1 MAETADQIAAA
12 IVSLQAQRDLL
23 GDAAVDLAIAAL
35 NERLALS
42 WPASPDQLANADPQ
56 LKQVT
61 VLFVDVVGS
70 TTMGSQ
76 LDPEDLHLLVDGAL
90 RRLSA
95 IVTAHRGR
103 VLQYA
108 GDNLLAVFGYG
119 TAHEDDPEN
128 AVHAGLAV
136 IDEARRLARQAQQS
150 HGLDGFNV
158 RVGAHTGAVLLGAGV
173 DGEDSVRG
181 STVNIAARMEQ
192 TAPRGSFRISQDC
205 HHHVRGLFDVS
216 EQAPLTVKGMDKPLQ
231 TYLVQRARQRSFQPA
246 RRGVGDAATRMVDRV
261 EESEQLRN
269 AYRTRCAAGRA
280 ELVALFLVGDA
291 GIGKTRLLTE
301 FSDWAA
307 RQPQGM
313 SALTARATER
323 RKGQPYGLLRDLLS
337 SNLPLLDSDPAAQA
351 CAKWLTAMAPMLE
364 SAADAAVLGHLLGL
378 DFSAHEAVRGIVG
391 EARQIRDRGYHY
403 ASQVLAKAAGTGP
416 PLLLLLDDLQWADD
430 GSLDFIEHLSASH
443 DDLPLLLVSLMRPT
457 LYERRPAWHT
467 SAGRHALIELTQ
479 LDARYSEELADALL
493 ERLDETPR
501 ELHELIVDRAE
512 GNPYYMEELVNML
525 IDQGAIVVAEPWHV
539 QPEKLLGARVP
550 TTLTGVLQARVD
562 ALPSELRLTLQHA
575 AVVGHVF
582 WDDALGALGA
592 HPESALQELIVRQI
606 IQKRAASSLA
616 GKREYSFKH
625 QTLHRVC
632 YDSVLKLPKR
642 AAHAKVALW
651 LAAQPGAAH
660 LDLIAEHFEQGGDV
674 PKAIVYWQRAAE
686 AAASRYANAAALA
699 HAQRALDLVL
709 PGDLPADLARRYA
722 LCLLIA
728 KVLRTQSERTR
739 LALCLDELATL
750 ADRLGNDALRSEAAE
765 RRARFLSD
773 GGDSTAALRVAQQA
787 LAWAPDDAPECAAR
801 AHLLIASA
809 LSTLGRPDAALPH
822 AGAGL
827 AAARKAGNPAVEAM
841 MLNQMGMDANNR
853 GDPGAA
859 IDLFEQALTRH
870 REANNRSNEAGTL
883 SNMAYAAFV
892 LGDYAAAHAQFLQA
906 GELCRQVGQRQSEG
920 IVHINLALVLQCQG
934 DASGA
939 RQYARSALELLRQAG
954 DRLGQAAALRV
965 AGHAELMLGEPAS
978 AGDHFSASRELFDE
992 LGLRHLAVEAI
1003 TGLALLALAGNDVG
1017 AALQHVE
1024 VILNRQADGAS
1035 LAGTDEPLRIG
1046 LVGHQVLA
1054 AAGDAR
1060 ADRVL
1065 AATHAELQARAEK
1078 ISDPARREAFLDN
1091 VPWHR
1096 ELVRL
1101 WAVRS
1106 GA

>member
-42 WPASPDQLANADPQ
+42 RPASPNQLANADPQ

-192 TAPRGSFRISQDC
+192 TAPPGSFRISQDC

-606 IQKRAASSLA
+606 IQERAASSLA

-709 PGDLPADLARRYA
+709 LGDLPADLARRYG

-906 GELCRQVGQRQSEG
+906 GDLCRQVGQRQSEG

-939 RQYARSALELLRQAG
+939 RQYARSALDLLRQAG

>member
-42 WPASPDQLANADPQ
+42 WPASPDQLADANPQ

-70 TTMGSQ
+70 TMMGSQ

-128 AVHAGLAV
+128 AVLAGLAV
-136 IDEARRLARQAQQS
+136 IDETRHLARQAQQS

-158 RVGAHTGAVLLGAGV
+158 RVGAHTGAVLLGVGV

-192 TAPRGSFRISQDC
+192 TAPPGCFRISQDC
-205 HHHVRGLFDVS
+205 HHHVRGLFDMS
-216 EQAPLTVKGMDKPLQ
+216 EQAPLAVKGMDKPLQ

-269 AYRTRCAAGRA
+269 AYRTRCTAGRA
-280 ELVALFLVGDA
+280 QLVALFLVGDA

-337 SNLPLLDSDPAAQA
+337 SNLPLLDSDPAPHA

-364 SAADAAVLGHLLGL
+364 NAADAAVLGHLLGL

-403 ASQVLAKAAGTGP
+403 ASQVLAKAAGSGP

-443 DDLPLLLVSLMRPT
+443 DDLPLLLVGLMRPT
-457 LYERRPAWHT
+457 LYERRPAWNT
-467 SAGRHALIELTQ
+467 GAGRHALIELPQ
-479 LDARYSEELADALL
+479 LDARYSDELADALL

-501 ELHELIVDRAE
+501 ELHQLIVDRAE

-582 WDDALGALGA
+582 WDDALRSLGA
-592 HPESALQELIVRQI
+592 HSESALQELIARQI
-606 IQKRAASSLA
+606 VQARATSSLA

-625 QTLHRVC
+625 HTLHRVC

-674 PKAIVYWQRAAE
+674 PNAIVNWQRAAE
-686 AAASRYANAAALA
+686 AAASRYANAEALA
-699 HAQRALDLVL
+699 HAQRALDLLL

-773 GGDSTAALRVAQQA
+773 GGDSTEALRVAQQA

-809 LSTLGRPDAALPH
+809 LSTLGRSDAALPH
-822 AGAGL
+822 AAAGL

-870 REANNRSNEAGTL
+870 RQANNRSNEAGTL

-906 GELCRQVGQRQSEG
+906 GDLCRQVGQRQSEG

-934 DASGA
+934 DAAGA
-939 RQYARSALELLRQAG
+939 REYARSALELLRQAG

-992 LGLRHLAVEAI
+992 LGLGHLAVEAI
-1003 TGLALLALAGNDVG
+1003 TGLALLALAGNHIG
-1017 AALQHVE
+1017 AALGHVE

-1060 ADRVL
+1060 ADEVL
-1065 AATHAELQARAEK
+1065 AATHAELQARAAK
-1078 ISDPARREAFLDN
+1078 ISDPARRDAFLDN